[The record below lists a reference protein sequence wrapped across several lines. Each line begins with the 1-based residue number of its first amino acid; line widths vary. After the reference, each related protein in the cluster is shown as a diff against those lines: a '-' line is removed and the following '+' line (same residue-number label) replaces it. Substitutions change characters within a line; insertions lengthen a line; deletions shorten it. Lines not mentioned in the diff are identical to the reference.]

1 MTLYIR
7 ASKSK
12 YNFHPGESQYQN
24 ELRPACCSGR
34 FVDGSIIYCFVLTR
48 HGVDGVEGDGL
59 EVDGLAD
66 GVGDALVADDVAEAP
81 DLLNSLASSMLS
93 TQLLRGSIV

>member
-1 MTLYIR
+1 MSQQILNCKSDVGTLNKKKGR
-7 ASKSK
+7 ANK
-12 YNFHPGESQYQN
+12 YETK
-24 ELRPACCSGR
+24 RR

-66 GVGDALVADDVAEAP
+66 GVGDALVANDVAEAP